1 MSWRRFL
8 HAIGFNRGFG
18 RTWLLFAY
26 LFLYMPMV
34 ALVVY
39 SFNESPLPSVWGGAS
54 LRWYRELL
62 KDRELVAGLWLSL
75 RIALYTGLSSVVLGT
90 LAAFTLVRYRR
101 FLGRTAFSGMVNAP
115 LVMPEVIIGLS
126 LLLMLVTVQRWLSS
140 PAVTGV
146 FPFLNGFPERGLLTI
161 WMGHLLV
168 GLAYAT
174 VVIQARLQELNKD
187 LEEAATILGARPVQV
202 FFLVTL
208 PLIANS
214 LVSAFLLTF
223 TLSLDDVVLSAFL
236 SGPGATT
243 LPLVTFPRAR
253 LGMRPDINA
262 AATLIIAVV
271 SAGVVTGSLLIARNE
286 RRRAAE
292 IAAAQRAVST
302 DDTQDQPVGAL
313 AASP

>member
-1 MSWRRFL
+1 MSLQRLL
-8 HAIGFNRGFG
+8 HRVGFNRLFGNGWLVAGFV
-18 RTWLLFAY
+18 
-26 LFLYMPMV
+26 FLYMPMA
-34 ALVVY
+34 ALIIY
-39 SFNESPLPSVWGGAS
+39 SFNESPLQVVWGGLS
-54 LRWYRELL
+54 LRWYRDLL
-62 KDRELVAGLWLSL
+62 HDRELLAGLWLSM
-75 RIALYTGLSSVVLGT
+75 RIAFYTGLGSVVLGV
-90 LAAFTLVRYRR
+90 LAALTLVKYRR
-101 FLGRTAFSGMVNAP
+101 FMGRTIFTGMVNAP

-126 LLLMLVTVQRWLSS
+126 LLLMLVTMQRWI
-140 PAVTGV
+140 
-146 FPFLNGFPERGLLTI
+146 GFPERGLLTI

-208 PLIANS
+208 PLIFNS

-243 LPLVTFPRAR
+243 MPLVIFSRAR

-262 AATLIIAVV
+262 AATIIIGVV
-271 SAGVVTGSLLIARNE
+271 SVGVVTGSLLIARNE

-292 IAAAQRAVST
+292 MAAAQRA
-302 DDTQDQPVGAL
+302 
-313 AASP
+313 